1 MPQLILASKSPRREK
16 LLRLFGLD
24 FKIITADVDES
35 ISATQPTVFA
45 EQLAL
50 RKAKTVAV
58 GQPNSLVIGADT
70 IVIHAGQILG
80 KPKNKSEAFAMLS
93 ALSGATHN
101 VITGVALV
109 QTNAEGKTSRQK
121 IFHEQT
127 KVQFSPLSEQEINT
141 YIESGSPMDK
151 AGAYGIQD
159 DMGALFVK
167 AIEGDYYNVVGL
179 PLNRLYNE
187 MKTFSTET
195 AHAILQH

>member
-16 LLRLFGLD
+16 LLRLLGLD

-35 ISATQPTVFA
+35 ISPIQPALFA

-50 RKAKTVAV
+50 RKAEKVAA
-58 GQPNSLVIGADT
+58 GRANSLVIGADT
-70 IVIHAGQILG
+70 IVVHAGQILG
-80 KPKNKSEAFAMLS
+80 KPRNPAEAFTMLS
-93 ALSGATHN
+93 ALSASVHH
-101 VITGVALV
+101 VITGVALI
-109 QTNAEGKTSRQK
+109 QTNGEGNISSQK
-121 IFHEQT
+121 VFHEQT
-127 KVQFSPLSEQEINT
+127 KVQFSPLSEQEINI

-167 AIEGDYYNVVGL
+167 AIEGDYYNIVGL

-187 MKTFSTET
+187 MKTFSTNL
-195 AHAILQH
+195 AHAILQK